1 MPRTIRS
8 TNLDLIR
15 WLKGGQ
21 KPTAEK
27 LAHLLNAN
35 YVSKMATGDMPIS
48 DETAREIERSFSLP
62 KGWLDR
68 DNEQII
74 RMTNPDY
81 EVLVSIQDKS
91 EAAKKSL
98 SRFIDELQKF

>member
-8 TNLDLIR
+8 INLDLIR

-27 LAHLLNAN
+27 LAHVLNAN
-35 YVSKMATGDMPIS
+35 YVSKMATGDKPIS
-48 DETAREIERSFSLP
+48 DETAREIERSLSLP
-62 KGWLDR
+62 NGWLDR

-74 RMTNPDY
+74 RMANPDY
-81 EVLVSIQDKS
+81 ELLVSIRDKS

-98 SRFIDELQKF
+98 ARFINDLQKG